1 MIFGFLLQNVKI
13 QAVAVVPSIAWPGSE
28 VEVRAGDGGRARVRL
43 AGFRGELYRC
53 LTGRPDELF
62 ELCDAVLCGEGPV
75 RVLAGLSL
83 VPGHRRGHGAVYDAL
98 NAGRADVSQLR
109 WAVGAVPLPAWP
121 DGRIRLAV
129 DVSAWLRPEAR
140 TSPERMF
147 CFVHGR
153 GRSAG
158 QMIPGWPYSFVAA
171 LGPGAS
177 SWTAPLDVVRLGP
190 GDDVTEVTAAQ
201 LREVTRRLEQSG
213 HWRPGDPDIIVA
225 MDAAYDVVRL
235 AWLLADLPLV
245 LCARLRSDRVFYRV
259 PAPRPPGMGGRPR
272 QHGDPVRFAAPAT
285 WGGPSLAGA
294 ADTARYGTVQVTA
307 WDRMHPK
314 LTRDSAWEHHPG
326 RLPVIEG
333 TLIQLRP
340 GRLPGYRELRPLW
353 LWAGVTGADPA
364 EIAAL
369 WQAFARRFD
378 LEHTFRFFKQVLGW
392 TAPKLR
398 DPAAADRWTWLLIAA
413 YTQLRLAAPLAAD
426 LRLPWQP
433 PAPPGTMTPARVRRG
448 FRAVCETAG
457 TPAAPPR
464 SSRPGPGRPK
474 GTPNQHK
481 APRYDVG
488 KTHPKGRHRPKRR
501 TKTKQAG

>member
-1 MIFGFLLQNVKI
+1 MAF
-13 QAVAVVPSIAWPGSE
+13 SIAWRGGE
-28 VEVRAGDGGRARVRL
+28 VERGAGDAGRARGRL
-43 AGFRGELYRC
+43 AGFRGELHRC
-53 LTGRPDELF
+53 LTARADELF
-62 ELCDAVLCGEGPV
+62 ELCDAVLCCDGPV

-98 NAGRADVSQLR
+98 NAGVVDIGRLR

-129 DVSAWLRPEAR
+129 DVCCWLRPEAR

-147 CFVHGR
+147 CHVHGR
-153 GRSAG
+153 GNNAG

-177 SWTAPLDVVRLGP
+177 SWTAPLDAVRLGP
-190 GDDVTEVTAAQ
+190 GDDATAVTAAQ
-201 LREVTRRLEQSG
+201 LREVTRRLAQAG
-213 HWRPGDPDIIVA
+213 AWQPGDPDIIVA
-225 MDAAYDVVRL
+225 LDAGYDVVRL

-259 PAPRPPGMGGRPR
+259 PEPKPAGMGGPPR
-272 QHGDPVRFAAPAT
+272 AHGAPVRFADPAT

-307 WDRMHPK
+307 WDRMHAR

-326 RLPVIEG
+326 KLPVIEG

-340 GRLPGYRELRPLW
+340 ARLPGYRELKPLW
-353 LWAGVTGADPA
+353 LWASVTSAVPG
-364 EIAAL
+364 EVAAL
-369 WQAFARRFD
+369 WQAFSRRFD

-426 LRLPWQP
+426 LRLPWQR

-448 FRAVCETAG
+448 FRAVRETAG

-464 SSRPGPGRPK
+464 PGKPGPGRPPGSK
-474 GTPNQHK
+474 NQHK
-481 APRYDVG
+481 APRHDAG

-501 TKTKQAG
+501 TKTKQTG